1 MYVHPSRVN
10 NAKLP
15 TLKVPKES
23 SESADAPNR
32 TKYIVGFVIGLLIFV
47 PTLLIAHT
55 HQVTGLNRQLFYD
68 LNNLSNTYKTP
79 ALWLTEVLGAG
90 YAIAACILVPLLF
103 KRFRLSWY
111 FLVISAGAGIVMEIA
126 KKVALQ
132 PRPVTLLLGH
142 MHERAVETGLNSFPS
157 GHATIATALALVMW
171 IILPKRWRWLSIMW
185 ILIAGISR
193 IYLGDHTPVDVIGGF
208 AIGLMSVSFL
218 QLIPEN
224 IARRVY
230 LYQDRATLLKSGR

>member
-47 PTLLIAHT
+47 PT
-55 HQVTGLNRQLFYD
+55 LFYD